1 MVWHTGRGGPTHSV
15 CQARLP
21 LCVGGAGGSGVGS
34 SRDST
39 ERAMLFGLEWR
50 ELMGE
55 LEGSDITSRESPPLT
70 VCKEQQSMKCVGW
83 CELVFTKTTLST
95 WVNSS
100 PNTYTYVRMY
110 VHIVKIATVQIK
122 FSFSIAQSLL
132 LITQYMNL
140 LCNI

>member
-1 MVWHTGRGGPTHSV
+1 MRGILEEEDQHIQSV
-15 CQARLP
+15 CQVHLP

-70 VCKEQQSMKCVGW
+70 VWQR
-83 CELVFTKTTLST
+83 
-95 WVNSS
+95 SS
-100 PNTYTYVRMY
+100 
-110 VHIVKIATVQIK
+110 KA
-122 FSFSIAQSLL
+122 
-132 LITQYMNL
+132 
-140 LCNI
+140 

>member
-1 MVWHTGRGGPTHSV
+1 MRCGILEGEDQHIRSV

-21 LCVGGAGGSGVGS
+21 LCVWGAGGSGVGS

-70 VCKEQQSMKCVGW
+70 VCKGAAKREVCG
-83 CELVFTKTTLST
+83 LV
-95 WVNSS
+95 
-100 PNTYTYVRMY
+100 
-110 VHIVKIATVQIK
+110 
-122 FSFSIAQSLL
+122 
-132 LITQYMNL
+132 
-140 LCNI
+140 